1 MAWHIGMGTERLSMT
16 FETYEEVTIEI
27 EIETKIEL
35 KRKIEIEKEIKKNLQ
50 PTTFYLTML
59 DTVVL

>member
-1 MAWHIGMGTERLSMT
+1 MT

-27 EIETKIEL
+27 EMETKIEL